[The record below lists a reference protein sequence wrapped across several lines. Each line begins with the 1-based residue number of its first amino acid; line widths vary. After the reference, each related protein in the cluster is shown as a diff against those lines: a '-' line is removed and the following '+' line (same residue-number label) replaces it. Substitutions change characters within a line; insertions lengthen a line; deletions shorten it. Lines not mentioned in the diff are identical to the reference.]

1 MSSLDR
7 VQELNILTRAKYPI
21 LYLVSW
27 EERRIEDLLRQV
39 AAERRK
45 KLYGW
50 TLTDGIFALDLL
62 QAPPLDPATRNPLY
76 ALDFIAQSQE
86 AAIFVLKDFHPF
98 LDERGGHP
106 DQPIIVRKIRDILN
120 QLKESRKT
128 LIILSPVLR
137 FPTDLEKD
145 VTVLDYSLPTLDEL
159 TQSLERV
166 IRSAREIAGV
176 RLDLNEEEEEQ
187 ILNAARGLTCTEAEN
202 VFAKSLVMKHHLD
215 VEVIVAEKE
224 QIIRRSQIL
233 EYYDSAEDFSYVG
246 GMALLKG
253 WLRKRGL
260 AFSEKARRFGL
271 PEPKGLLLLGV
282 QGAGKSLVAKAVA
295 SQWKLPLLRLD
306 LGRVF
311 SELVGS
317 SEQNMRHAL
326 RLAESVA
333 PCVTGDTR
341 VTLADGSEQ
350 TIESLYHHGPAEELY
365 VLAMTD
371 RFSLEPVRVRAVTRR
386 PAPDLYHVQLQHS
399 NLRATGNHLHPVMR
413 DGCLNWVRTDELSAG
428 DCVAIPREIPTQATF
443 PPMIRFLPAAAR
455 LYTRNAL
462 RFARPEVRTPQR
474 KYAAE
479 VRGSDY
485 VKVEELAGIDFH
497 PDLDA
502 VPKVVIG
509 RGGATDSALHKM
521 PAGLNEEIGY
531 LMGLIA
537 SDGFIGKRRAGF
549 VNTEL
554 ALHQRFAGIL
564 SAQFGLSTSR
574 RLMNA
579 SRKNIALRGTSPKS
593 KFRPCYTSYADSL
606 LLCQLLDNIQD
617 QLLQLPRAFIR
628 AWLRGY
634 FDGDGFI
641 AAGKASSPKITLT
654 AKIPRMNQVVRAAL
668 HRAGFPT
675 TNPGSANIEITG
687 LADVLRFIEEIGS
700 SHPAKRRRMDTWQ
713 QRTASQTKDRT
724 DVIPVGRKLR
734 QARQQLGMGM
744 QHFRRTSSSL
754 ISYYERNV
762 IHPSRSR
769 LRSILEEM
777 QAWAA
782 EHHRQASALVEIEAL
797 LDAPVSWS
805 RVLSVESEA
814 PPAYVYDLVCEG
826 PHTFIANG
834 VVTHNCVL
842 WLDEIEKG
850 LGGAASSHLSDAG
863 TTARVFGS
871 FLSWM
876 QEKTSPVFVIG
887 TANDISLLPPEALRK
902 GRFDEIFFVDLPHPQ
917 ERREIFAIHLAR
929 RGRDPLNF
937 DLNQL
942 AQLTDG
948 FSGAEIEQIVISGLY
963 DAFEAERDL
972 ENGDLE
978 RNIKATIPLSQ
989 TMEQH
994 ITALR
999 NWARHHARPASE
1011 GPPPVARPPFKTEL
1025 RQMELR

>member
-333 PCVTGDTR
+333 PCV
-341 VTLADGSEQ
+341 
-350 TIESLYHHGPAEELY
+350 
-365 VLAMTD
+365 
-371 RFSLEPVRVRAVTRR
+371 
-386 PAPDLYHVQLQHS
+386 
-399 NLRATGNHLHPVMR
+399 
-413 DGCLNWVRTDELSAG
+413 
-428 DCVAIPREIPTQATF
+428 
-443 PPMIRFLPAAAR
+443 
-455 LYTRNAL
+455 
-462 RFARPEVRTPQR
+462 
-474 KYAAE
+474 
-479 VRGSDY
+479 
-485 VKVEELAGIDFH
+485 
-497 PDLDA
+497 
-502 VPKVVIG
+502 
-509 RGGATDSALHKM
+509 
-521 PAGLNEEIGY
+521 
-531 LMGLIA
+531 
-537 SDGFIGKRRAGF
+537 
-549 VNTEL
+549 
-554 ALHQRFAGIL
+554 
-564 SAQFGLSTSR
+564 
-574 RLMNA
+574 
-579 SRKNIALRGTSPKS
+579 
-593 KFRPCYTSYADSL
+593 
-606 LLCQLLDNIQD
+606 
-617 QLLQLPRAFIR
+617 
-628 AWLRGY
+628 
-634 FDGDGFI
+634 
-641 AAGKASSPKITLT
+641 
-654 AKIPRMNQVVRAAL
+654 
-668 HRAGFPT
+668 
-675 TNPGSANIEITG
+675 
-687 LADVLRFIEEIGS
+687 
-700 SHPAKRRRMDTWQ
+700 
-713 QRTASQTKDRT
+713 
-724 DVIPVGRKLR
+724 
-734 QARQQLGMGM
+734 
-744 QHFRRTSSSL
+744 
-754 ISYYERNV
+754 
-762 IHPSRSR
+762 
-769 LRSILEEM
+769 
-777 QAWAA
+777 
-782 EHHRQASALVEIEAL
+782 
-797 LDAPVSWS
+797 
-805 RVLSVESEA
+805 
-814 PPAYVYDLVCEG
+814 
-826 PHTFIANG
+826 
-834 VVTHNCVL
+834 L

-972 ENGDLE
+972 EDGDLE

-1011 GPPPVARPPFKTEL
+1011 DLPPVARRPFKTEL